1 MDANATTPLLP
12 EVVEAMRPY
21 WMERFGN
28 ASSIHLDG
36 QQARAAVDR
45 ARATLA
51 EFFNCHDAEVVFNSG
66 GTEGDNTAIFGLLR
80 PGDHFITTSIEHSAV
95 LQAATRVA
103 ERGVETTFV
112 APGAS
117 GLIDPA
123 AIESALR
130 PETRLISVML
140 ANNETGVL
148 QPVEEIG
155 KIAKA
160 AGVFFHIDAV
170 QGAGKVSLDVRR
182 FGCHLCSVSAH
193 KMHGPKGVG
202 AMFVRRGTPIE
213 SLLVGGSHERR
224 RRAGTENVPGI
235 VGLAKAAEL
244 AMHSLEDGTMER
256 LAVLRDR
263 LEAGI
268 LELPGTGVNGALS
281 IGCHPERVQRVEGPA
296 SSSAPE
302 GRHENSPGQAQR
314 SPGKDANI
322 DLAPRRGA
330 ANAFVHQEPFNSA
343 HRVSR
348 ASNPANLLTRDHRE
362 AVANPL
368 NDLPGLSH
376 SGERIG
382 NIVSPIDHVHGESD
396 NPIPRVA
403 NTTNI
408 WFDHLEGEALVI
420 ALDLKGVAV
429 SGGSACH
436 SGATEPSHVLLA
448 MGLDKTRARASLR
461 FSLLK
466 TATDAD
472 VDYALKVIPEAV
484 AHLRAIS
491 PVAAGTAG

>member
-12 EVVEAMRPY
+12 EVMEAMRPY

-36 QQARAAVDR
+36 QQAHAAVDR

-80 PGDHFITTSIEHSAV
+80 PGDHFITTSIEHSAI
-95 LQAATRVA
+95 LRAAERMA
-103 ERGVETTFV
+103 RRGVEVTFV
-112 APGAS
+112 APAPS

-123 AIESALR
+123 EILRAIR
-130 PETRLISVML
+130 PQTRLISVML

-148 QPVEEIG
+148 QRVEEIG
-155 KIAKA
+155 EIASA
-160 AGVFFHIDAV
+160 TGTFFHIDAV
-170 QGAGKVSLDVRR
+170 QGAGKVPIDVRR
-182 FGCHLCSVSAH
+182 FGCHLLSISAH

-213 SLLVGGSHERR
+213 PLLVGGSHERR
-224 RRAGTENVPGI
+224 QRAGTENVPGI
-235 VGLAKAAEL
+235 VGLAKAVAL
-244 AMHSLEDGTMER
+244 AMQSLEDGTMER
-256 LAVLRDR
+256 LAKLRDR

-268 LELPGTGVNGALS
+268 LEIPCTGVNGAWD
-281 IGCHPERVQRVEGPA
+281 GDKPV
-296 SSSAPE
+296 
-302 GRHENSPGQAQR
+302 
-314 SPGKDANI
+314 
-322 DLAPRRGA
+322 
-330 ANAFVHQEPFNSA
+330 
-343 HRVSR
+343 
-348 ASNPANLLTRDHRE
+348 
-362 AVANPL
+362 
-368 NDLPGLSH
+368 
-376 SGERIG
+376 
-382 NIVSPIDHVHGESD
+382 
-396 NPIPRVA
+396 PRVA

-436 SGATEPSHVLLA
+436 SGATEPSHVLMA
-448 MGLDKTRARASLR
+448 MGLNKNRARASLR

-466 TATDAD
+466 TATEAD
-472 VDYALKVIPEAV
+472 VDYVLKVVPEAV
-484 AHLRAIS
+484 EHLRAIS